1 MDIRPAAFVAAA
13 AIAAGAAGIGAYLAV
28 RDNAAP
34 ATGDESDARLA
45 MAATNGILLM
55 NRSTI
60 SGGPELFIMLDWKLI
75 IIDGNGGAPNSSGCS
90 ELSSEKTVP

>member
-1 MDIRPAAFVAAA
+1 
-13 AIAAGAAGIGAYLAV
+13 
-28 RDNAAP
+28 
-34 ATGDESDARLA
+34 
-45 MAATNGILLM
+45 M
-55 NRSTI
+55 NRSTM

>member
-1 MDIRPAAFVAAA
+1 
-13 AIAAGAAGIGAYLAV
+13 
-28 RDNAAP
+28 
-34 ATGDESDARLA
+34 
-45 MAATNGILLM
+45 MAATNGIRLM
-55 NRSTI
+55 NRSTM